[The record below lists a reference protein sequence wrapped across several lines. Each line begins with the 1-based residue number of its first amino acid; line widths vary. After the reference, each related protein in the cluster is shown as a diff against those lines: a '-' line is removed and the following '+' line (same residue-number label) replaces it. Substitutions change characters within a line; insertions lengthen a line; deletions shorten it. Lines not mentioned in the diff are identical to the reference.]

1 MTWWSK
7 LHSLCP
13 EEIFEV
19 FFNFSQSLPVFSWF
33 PTLRNTFWIFCE
45 TILVGLSKLF
55 SKVHGRFRKNI
66 FLKTNSL
73 NCLILFG
80 LWAQKLRIFGNIFST
95 DSSKQHSLCPVE
107 VFDFSTKLYEFF
119 HSLRAVRK
127 IIWHFRCT
135 RVNRF
140 VRTAFYAYERDF
152 SGNFD
157 ILKKKFSQLF
167 RVLIKTSKTFVKNK
181 SAKCQKMHFRAFQRI
196 FFGTVIFFLG
206 KKSCLSTEVEE
217 EGFWKSVKSLDRFV
231 QTAFYVS
238 KGDFCANCF
247 F

>member
-19 FFNFSQSLPVFSWF
+19 FFKFSQNLPVFSWF

-55 SKVHGRFRKNI
+55 SKVHGRFRKII

-80 LWAQKLRIFGNIFST
+80 LWAQKLRTFGNIFST

-107 VFDFSTKLYEFF
+107 VSAWTVFSRKLYEFF

-127 IIWHFRCT
+127 IIWDFRCT

-152 SGNFD
+152 LGNFD
-157 ILKKKFSQLF
+157 FLKKKTF
-167 RVLIKTSKTFVKNK
+167 RIISSTDQNFEDF
-181 SAKCQKMHFRAFQRI
+181 CQK
-196 FFGTVIFFLG
+196 
-206 KKSCLSTEVEE
+206 
-217 EGFWKSVKSLDRFV
+217 
-231 QTAFYVS
+231 
-238 KGDFCANCF
+238 
-247 F
+247 